1 MMPREL
7 VLAAIGLLMFTGPA
21 GAGTLTGRASVID
34 GDTLEIHGE
43 RIRILDVD
51 APESRQ
57 ACTATDGTEWRCGQR
72 AALAVADW
80 IGTRPVTCEATKLDR
95 YKRHL
100 ARCTIG
106 GEDLAAWLAS
116 NGWAVPY
123 RDCKCEIVRE
133 AAAEAKA
140 ARRGIWSGSF
150 MLPWEWR
157 KAN

>member
-1 MMPREL
+1 MSRAL
-7 VLAAIGLLMFTGPA
+7 ILAALPLLALTGGA
-21 GAGTLTGRASVID
+21 GAETLSGRASVID
-34 GDTLEIHGE
+34 GDTLEIHDE

-57 ACTATDGTEWRCGQR
+57 ACTAADGAEWRCGQR
-72 AALAVADW
+72 AALALADW
-80 IGTRPVTCEATKLDR
+80 IGARPVTCETTKLDR

-100 ARCTIG
+100 ARCTVG

-123 RDCKCEIVRE
+123 RDCKCEVVRD
-133 AAAEAKA
+133 AAAQAKA
-140 ARRGIWSGSF
+140 AERGIWAGAF